1 MMILNKITYIMI
13 VPSIKQKISNKM
25 MQSMQ
30 NKLKLVDLEL
40 TLRGILNVLE

>member
-1 MMILNKITYIMI
+1 MIILNKITYIMI
-13 VPSIKQKISNKM
+13 VTSIKQKISNKM
-25 MQSMQ
+25 MRSMQ